1 MKLLV
6 TGGAGYIG
14 AHVVRLA
21 EQAGHEVVVVD
32 NFSTGLSQRVQCEVV
47 SLQLA
52 SPDAQSEL
60 SALMQKHRFDAVVH
74 LAARKQVGESVEIPE
89 QYFLD
94 NLGGLGNLLIAMREN
109 DLHKLVFSSSAAT
122 YGIPDVE
129 TVSEDYPGKPINPYG
144 QTKLIGEWMVAN
156 AAVWGLKGVNLRYFN
171 VAGCEFPDL
180 ADTAELNLIPIAIA
194 QLKRGDN
201 PIVFGDDYPTPDG
214 SCIRDYVHVGDLA
227 RAHLMAVDYLDATL
241 ANTPRSTLAL
251 DLGPLC
257 LRFLMHSRARPE
269 STSFRKSRLDEPE
282 IHLDLWLIPQGSKR
296 CLASKRSMTW
306 IRLSAPLGMPRITS
320 SAP

>member
-60 SALMQKHRFDAVVH
+60 SALMQKHRFDAVIH

-227 RAHLMAVDYLDATL
+227 RAHLMAVDYLDADTREYATFNVGSGSGASVL
-241 ANTPRSTLAL
+241 EVLDALKSASRIDFVLEIKARRAGDPPRLVADTTRIEKVFGFKAEH
-251 DLGPLC
+251 DL
-257 LRFLMHSRARPE
+257 E
-269 STSFRKSRLDEPE
+269 Q
-282 IHLDLWLIPQGSKR
+282 IV
-296 CLASKRSMTW
+296 
-306 IRLSAPLGMPRITS
+306 S
-320 SAP
+320 SAWDAANN

>member
-1 MKLLV
+1 
-6 TGGAGYIG
+6 
-14 AHVVRLA
+14 
-21 EQAGHEVVVVD
+21 
-32 NFSTGLSQRVQCEVV
+32 VV

-60 SALMQKHRFDAVVH
+60 SALMQKHRFDAVIH

-227 RAHLMAVDYLDATL
+227 RAHLMAVDYLDAHTREYATFNVGSGSGASVL
-241 ANTPRSTLAL
+241 EVLDAL
-251 DLGPLC
+251 KSA
-257 LRFLMHSRARPE
+257 SRID
-269 STSFRKSRLDEPE
+269 FVPE
-282 IHLDLWLIPQGSKR
+282 IKARRAGDPPRLVADTTRIEKVFGLKAEHDLEQIV
-296 CLASKRSMTW
+296 
-306 IRLSAPLGMPRITS
+306 S
-320 SAP
+320 SAWDAANN

>member
-47 SLQLA
+47 NLQLA

-60 SALMQKHRFDAVVH
+60 SALMQKHRFDAVIH

-109 DLHKLVFSSSAAT
+109 DLHELVFSSSAAT
-122 YGIPDVE
+122 YGIPDIE

-227 RAHLMAVDYLDATL
+227 RAHLMAVDYLDADTREYATFNVGSGSGASVIEVL
-241 ANTPRSTLAL
+241 DAL
-251 DLGPLC
+251 KSA
-257 LRFLMHSRARPE
+257 SRID
-269 STSFRKSRLDEPE
+269 FVPE
-282 IHLDLWLIPQGSKR
+282 IKARRAGDPPRLVADTTRIEKVFGFKAEHDLEQIV
-296 CLASKRSMTW
+296 
-306 IRLSAPLGMPRITS
+306 S
-320 SAP
+320 SAWDAANN

>member
-32 NFSTGLSQRVQCEVV
+32 NFSTGLSHRVQSEVV
-47 SLQLA
+47 NLQLA
-52 SPDAQSEL
+52 SPGAQSTL
-60 SALMQKHRFDAVVH
+60 SALMRKHRFDAVIH

-109 DLHKLVFSSSAAT
+109 GIQKLVFSSSAAT
-122 YGIPDVE
+122 YGIPDVDK
-129 TVSEDYPGKPINPYG
+129 VNEDYPCKPINPYG
-144 QTKLIGEWMVAN
+144 ETKLIGEWMVSN
-156 AAVWGLKGVNLRYFN
+156 AAVWGLRGVNLRYFN

-180 ADTAELNLIPIAIA
+180 ADTAELNLIPIAIG
-194 QLKRGDN
+194 QLQRGDS

-227 RAHLMAVDYLDATL
+227 RAHLMAVDYLENDDREFSTFNVGTGSGSSVLEVLASLKKASGLDFTPEIKPRRAGDPPSLVADITRIQEVLGFKAHHGIQEIVQSAWDATR
-241 ANTPRSTLAL
+241 T
-251 DLGPLC
+251 
-257 LRFLMHSRARPE
+257 
-269 STSFRKSRLDEPE
+269 
-282 IHLDLWLIPQGSKR
+282 
-296 CLASKRSMTW
+296 
-306 IRLSAPLGMPRITS
+306 
-320 SAP
+320 

>member
-47 SLQLA
+47 NLQLA

-60 SALMQKHRFDAVVH
+60 SALMQKHRFDAVIH

-122 YGIPDVE
+122 YGIPDVD

-227 RAHLMAVDYLDATL
+227 RAHLMAVDYLDAHTREYATFNVGSGSGASVL
-241 ANTPRSTLAL
+241 EVLDAL
-251 DLGPLC
+251 KSA
-257 LRFLMHSRARPE
+257 SRID
-269 STSFRKSRLDEPE
+269 FVPE
-282 IHLDLWLIPQGSKR
+282 IKARRAGDPPRLVADTTRIEKVFGLKAEHDLEQIV
-296 CLASKRSMTW
+296 
-306 IRLSAPLGMPRITS
+306 S
-320 SAP
+320 SAWDAANN

>member
-32 NFSTGLSQRVQCEVV
+32 NFSTGLGQRVHCEVV
-47 SLQLA
+47 NLQLA

-60 SALMQKHRFDAVVH
+60 SALMQKHQFDAVVH

-156 AAVWGLKGVNLRYFN
+156 AAAWGLKGVNLRYFN
-171 VAGCEFPDL
+171 VAGCEFSDL

-227 RAHLMAVDYLDATL
+227 RAHLMAVDYLDADTREYATFNVGSGSGASVL
-241 ANTPRSTLAL
+241 EVLDAL
-251 DLGPLC
+251 KSA
-257 LRFLMHSRARPE
+257 SRID
-269 STSFRKSRLDEPE
+269 FVPE
-282 IHLDLWLIPQGSKR
+282 IKARRAGDPPRLVADTTRIEKVFGFKAEHDLEQIV
-296 CLASKRSMTW
+296 
-306 IRLSAPLGMPRITS
+306 S
-320 SAP
+320 SAWNAANN

>member
-47 SLQLA
+47 NLQLA

-60 SALMQKHRFDAVVH
+60 SALMQKHRFDAVIH

-109 DLHKLVFSSSAAT
+109 DLLKLVFSSSAAT

-180 ADTAELNLIPIAIA
+180 ADTAELNLIPIAIG

-227 RAHLMAVDYLDATL
+227 RAHLMAVDYLDAHTREFATFNVGSGSGASVL
-241 ANTPRSTLAL
+241 EVLDALKSASRIDFVPDIKARRAGDPPRLVADTTRIEKVFGFKAEH
-251 DLGPLC
+251 DL
-257 LRFLMHSRARPE
+257 E
-269 STSFRKSRLDEPE
+269 Q
-282 IHLDLWLIPQGSKR
+282 IV
-296 CLASKRSMTW
+296 
-306 IRLSAPLGMPRITS
+306 S
-320 SAP
+320 SAWDAANN